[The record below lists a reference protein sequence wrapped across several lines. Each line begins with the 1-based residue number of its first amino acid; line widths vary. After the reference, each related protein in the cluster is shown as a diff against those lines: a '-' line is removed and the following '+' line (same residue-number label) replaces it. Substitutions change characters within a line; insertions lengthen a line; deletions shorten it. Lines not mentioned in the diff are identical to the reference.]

1 MTENELAKEVVD
13 AAYHIHTRMGPG
25 LLESVYE
32 RILVH
37 ELTKRGLNVKRQ
49 VAVPVVYDD
58 LKLDDGFF
66 ADLLVEDKLIVEL
79 KALDEIHPA
88 HPKQLATHLK
98 LMDKQLGLLI
108 NFGAPLIKNG
118 IKRVVNGLEE

>member
-1 MTENELAKEVVD
+1 
-13 AAYHIHTRMGPG
+13 MGPG

-32 RILVH
+32 RILAH
-37 ELTKRGLNVKRQ
+37 ELTKRGLKVKRQ

-66 ADLLVEDKLIVEL
+66 ADLMVEDKLIVEL

-98 LMDKQLGLLI
+98 MTGKQLGLLI
-108 NFGAPLIKNG
+108 NFGVPLIKNG
-118 IKRVVNGLEE
+118 IKRVVNGLKE